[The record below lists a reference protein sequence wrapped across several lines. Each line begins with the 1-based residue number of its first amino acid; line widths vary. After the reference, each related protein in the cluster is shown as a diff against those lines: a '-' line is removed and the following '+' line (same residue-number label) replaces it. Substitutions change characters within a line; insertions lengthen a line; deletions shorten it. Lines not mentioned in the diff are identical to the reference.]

1 MSAQCPACYGELSPD
16 GLCYDADHNE
26 SGRCVHG
33 LFAPW
38 CSFCDAPQKQ
48 NTQSADHISLLRQRN
63 AELLAQR
70 ESDRE
75 QIAKLSRLVATQL
88 EEIRLLRTR
97 VLSYSVAQS

>member
-1 MSAQCPACYGELSPD
+1 MSVET
-16 GLCYDADHNE
+16 
-26 SGRCVHG
+26 CVHG
-33 LFAPW
+33 LFPLYCAFG
-38 CSFCDAPQKQ
+38 CSD
-48 NTQSADHISLLRQRN
+48 TQSADHISLLRQRN

-97 VLSYSVAQS
+97 VLSYSVAEAKAAAPMSEYMGDWNKVLR